1 MSDSPEYQD
10 GPSDEA
16 GIVASCRRLHAAIDT
31 LDQSAAR
38 ALGVSRNDLR
48 CLHLLENGPVS
59 PSRIGQSLSLT
70 SGSVTVLLDRLEKKD
85 LVRRLPSPD
94 DRRGLLI
101 EATSTAWQSLAGIY
115 RPFGEALDKL
125 SSDYG
130 DQKAGEAAA
139 ILSDIAEICADHSSA
154 TCE

>member
-16 GIVASCRRLHAAIDT
+16 GIIASCRRLHAAIDT
-31 LDQSAAR
+31 LDQRAAR

-59 PSRIGQSLSLT
+59 PSAIGRSLSLT

-94 DRRGLLI
+94 DRRALLI
-101 EATSTAWQSLAGIY
+101 EATAKAWQSLAGIY
-115 RPFGEALDKL
+115 RPFGEALSNL
-125 SSDYG
+125 SSTYG
-130 DQKAGEAAA
+130 QRRANEAAA
-139 ILSDIAEICADHSSA
+139 ILGDIADICV
-154 TCE
+154 ENVPKEK